1 MEGFKKKGCA
11 SSHSDCAQ
19 GDVLSLC
26 LSWAGTNILTHGG
39 GEKKNT
45 NKKQA
50 RSMHC
55 HSHGD
60 LRGVLDA
67 VAVESDL
74 NGGDYTSFLLQSE
87 LNQAVVD

>member
-1 MEGFKKKGCA
+1 
-11 SSHSDCAQ
+11 
-19 GDVLSLC
+19 
-26 LSWAGTNILTHGG
+26 
-39 GEKKNT
+39 
-45 NKKQA
+45 
-50 RSMHC
+50 MHC

-74 NGGDYTSFLLQSE
+74 NAGDYTSFLLQSE